1 MEGGAALLCT
11 QERPCRQLIAPSGT
25 NLPGQKAG
33 FTATTW
39 PWVHNGQTGLTGT
52 PRQDLSPGART
63 TRCASSAS
71 LAPASQCF
79 ILWHQMCQRLSQT
92 VTSSS
97 GDPESQ
103 ALTPAG
109 VRQLLAKAP
118 LRHIWQKHKQ
128 ASVSS
133 PEKWGSN
140 SIFPGTDM
148 WTKWDKD

>member
-1 MEGGAALLCT
+1 MHTGEALQTANCPKWHQPPRAESRIHGHRLAMGAQWT
-11 QERPCRQLIAPSGT
+11 D
-25 NLPGQKAG
+25 
-33 FTATTW
+33 W
-39 PWVHNGQTGLTGT
+39 PHRHPKT
-52 PRQDLSPGART
+52 DLSPGART